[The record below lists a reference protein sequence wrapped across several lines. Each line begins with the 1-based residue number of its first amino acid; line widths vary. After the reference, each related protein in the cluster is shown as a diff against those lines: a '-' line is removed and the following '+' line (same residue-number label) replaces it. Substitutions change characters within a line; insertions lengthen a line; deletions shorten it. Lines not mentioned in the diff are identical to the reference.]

1 MLKKTK
7 IVCTLGPSSNTP
19 GIIEKMIKAG
29 MNVARFNFS
38 HGSHEEHK
46 QRIDMVRASSQ
57 KLGIPVALLLDTKG
71 PEIRLGKFK
80 NGSIMME
87 AGKDFTLT
95 ARDVEGDETI
105 ASMNYKELPQDVKAG
120 DHILLSDGL
129 VNLEVV
135 SVEGEDIHTKILNS
149 GNFSLVHQERRELKC
164 CKTQRRG

>member
-19 GIIEKMIKAG
+19 EIIEKMIKAG

-46 QRIDMVRASSQ
+46 QRIDMVRAASQ

-95 ARDVEGDETI
+95 ARDIEI
-105 ASMNYKELPQDVKAG
+105 AGGALSPLSIELLGKARQLADAKG
-120 DHILLSDGL
+120 
-129 VNLEVV
+129 
-135 SVEGEDIHTKILNS
+135 
-149 GNFSLVHQERRELKC
+149 
-164 CKTQRRG
+164 

>member
-19 GIIEKMIKAG
+19 EIIEKMIKAG

-46 QRIDMVRASSQ
+46 QRIDMVRAVSQ

-149 GNFSLVHQERRELKC
+149 GKMSDRKRVAA
-164 CKTQRRG
+164 